1 MSVDA
6 QGAPNEPGGRAP
18 PDDKNA
24 EGDTAGHQEA
34 RRGATAEA
42 IEELTPP
49 KPQPKM
55 CGICEKEPGKYKC
68 PRCSIP

>member
-6 QGAPNEPGGRAP
+6 QGAPNEPDGEAP
-18 PDDKNA
+18 PCDKNA
-24 EGDTAGHQEA
+24 EGDTAEHEDAQ
-34 RRGATAEA
+34 RDATTETVD
-42 IEELTPP
+42 EVPPP
-49 KPQPKM
+49 KPQPKL